1 MDVFFEWIW
10 WCDDDLLEKY
20 TIWHKVSPDIKKEF
34 DCELVCKKEFLK
46 TKLKSHGHGDKVA
59 DFHNKKIP

>member
-1 MDVFFEWIW
+1 M
-10 WCDDDLLEKY
+10 
-20 TIWHKVSPDIKKEF
+20 KKEF